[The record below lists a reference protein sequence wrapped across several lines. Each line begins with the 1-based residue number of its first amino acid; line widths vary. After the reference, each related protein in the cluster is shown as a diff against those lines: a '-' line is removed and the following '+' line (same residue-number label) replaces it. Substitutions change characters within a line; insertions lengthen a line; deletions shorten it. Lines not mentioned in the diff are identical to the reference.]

1 MMEDRIELIFLML
14 MALCIYVLVLHFE
27 HKKQLFMLQAKLDL
41 LLKQKG
47 LKFDWLEQLP
57 EKLRQQLLQ
66 VKEKEGIWLIRHETG
81 LDLIDA
87 KALLE
92 QYKQQH
98 PESNK
103 TT

>member
-1 MMEDRIELIFLML
+1 MEDRIELMFLML
-14 MALCIYVLVLHFE
+14 MFLCLYVLFLHFE

-41 LLKQKG
+41 LLKQQG

-57 EKLRQQLLQ
+57 DELRQQLLQ
-66 VKEKEGIWLIRHETG
+66 VKDKEGMWLIRHETG

-87 KALLE
+87 KTLLD

-98 PESNK
+98 PDSNK
-103 TT
+103 TR

>member
-1 MMEDRIELIFLML
+1 MMEDSIELML
-14 MALCIYVLVLHFE
+14 IMLVALCLYVLALHFE

-41 LLKQKG
+41 LLNQQG

-66 VKEKEGIWLIRHETG
+66 VKEREGIWLIRQETG
-81 LDLIDA
+81 LDVMDA
-87 KALLE
+87 KALLD

-98 PESNK
+98 SDHTK
-103 TT
+103 AT